1 MYERAISED
10 PFMLVYC
17 PNKHKTQKLWDEAI
31 EDCLAAFKLLPEWLF
46 TSEMIKKDFLLL
58 YTQMIIYSILIQI
71 LVVSYFLVIKWISL
85 A

>member
-1 MYERAISED
+1 MYERAISQD

-17 PNKHKTQKLWDEAI
+17 PDKHKTRKMCDEAI
-31 EDCLAAFKLLPEWLF
+31 EDCLASFNLLPEWLF
-46 TSEMIKKDFLLL
+46 TSKMIKRNFLLL

-85 A
+85 E